1 VGTRRLT
8 LLRHGKAQSIDAC
21 AEDFERTLTRRG
33 IIEAREMAMRIV
45 YRDLIPD
52 LILVSPAERAWAT
65 AEIVAAACELDAKQV
80 QCARE
85 LYLATPEA
93 TWRLLN
99 GRDAALRHIMIC
111 GHNPGLS
118 QIASRL
124 GPKPQA
130 RELPTVQSLKQGNC
144 RPRAS
149 PAPSGTTRRGK
160 RSSPRPPSASTW
172 TTRRAWRTS
181 GCRGFGPSLLRLAAL
196 QAHQPPPIAFVRARV
211 RPGPRHLRQPLLLP

>member
-33 IIEAREMAMRIV
+33 CIEAREMAMRIV

-65 AEIVAAACELDAKQV
+65 AEIIAEACELDAKQM

-85 LYLATPEA
+85 LYLGTPEA
-93 TWRLLN
+93 TWRLLAR
-99 GRDAALRHIMIC
+99 RDDRLRHIMIC

-124 GPKPQA
+124 GPKPCL
-130 RELPTVQSLKQGNC
+130 RELPTAGI
-144 RPRAS
+144 AS
-149 PAPSGTTRRGK
+149 AVWHNARWETLQPE
-160 RSSPRPPSASTW
+160 SAVS
-172 TTRRAWRTS
+172 
-181 GCRGFGPSLLRLAAL
+181 CELDDPECMEDL
-196 QAHQPPPIAFVRARV
+196 
-211 RPGPRHLRQPLLLP
+211 

>member
-8 LLRHGKAQSIDAC
+8 LLRHGKAQSIDSC
-21 AEDFERTLTRRG
+21 AEDFERALTRRG
-33 IIEAREMAMRIV
+33 SIEAQEMAARIV

-65 AEIVAAACELDAKQV
+65 AEIIANACELDAKQV

-85 LYLATPEA
+85 LYLATPET
-93 TWRLLN
+93 TWRLVTQ
-99 GRDAALRHIMIC
+99 RDAALRHVMIC

-130 RELPTVQSLKQGNC
+130 RELPTAGIATAVWHNAHWESLQ
-144 RPRAS
+144 PE
-149 PAPSGTTRRGK
+149 
-160 RSSPRPPSASTW
+160 SAISCDLDDPESMADLW
-172 TTRRAWRTS
+172 
-181 GCRGFGPSLLRLAAL
+181 
-196 QAHQPPPIAFVRARV
+196 V
-211 RPGPRHLRQPLLLP
+211 